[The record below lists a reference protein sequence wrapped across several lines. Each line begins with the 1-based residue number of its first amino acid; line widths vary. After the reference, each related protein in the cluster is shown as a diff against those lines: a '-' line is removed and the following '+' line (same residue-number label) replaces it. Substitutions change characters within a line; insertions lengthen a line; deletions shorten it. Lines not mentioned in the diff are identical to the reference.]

1 MERKGV
7 FRRMHL
13 LYVGVGLP
21 LVAAYFSVS
30 GAAQAAVY
38 ETIAASA
45 VVAVVAGVRLNRP
58 RRAAPWL
65 FVSAGLG
72 CFLAGEITWDVYA
85 LGFGEDPFPSAA
97 DAFYLA
103 GYPLLVVGAYLL
115 VRGRRTFAQAHTSI
129 VDAVIVTVAAGVVS
143 WIALVD
149 PYASDASLSLVDRG
163 LAAAYPL
170 MDLLLLALFASL
182 LFSAARKSPALL
194 LLAAGIAGNIVAD
207 TAFAAFDLTSYDAG
221 AWLDAVWL
229 AAYLAFGAA
238 ALHPSM
244 ARLQELE
251 PSAETRLTPLRFG
264 ALAAASATAPTILA
278 VEALGGNVASLP
290 VIVGA
295 GVLPLLALVRMAGLL
310 HELERVNVERKDLLA
325 KERVAR
331 AEAEAAHLRVAEQN
345 QQLRELDHLKDEF
358 VALVSHELRTPL
370 TSITGYLELVL
381 EDSGELSE
389 EQRRFLEI
397 VERNSRRLLRVVGDL
412 LFVAQ
417 VESGKLA
424 LERENVDLATVAA
437 ESVET
442 FRPTAEGKEVE
453 LVLETAPL
461 PRLRGD
467 RARLGQLLDNLVS
480 NAVKFTPQGGRVHVT
495 IGRVRDD
502 ALVVVTDTG
511 IGVPQGEQRHVFER
525 FFRSSTAQERA
536 IGGTGL
542 GLAIARAIVEAHG
555 GGIDFA
561 SVESEGTTFR
571 VRLPLNGAVGAG
583 HEARETPAR
592 SVL

>member
-13 LYVGVGLP
+13 FYVGAGLP
-21 LVAAYFSVS
+21 VVAAYFFVD
-30 GAAQAAVY
+30 GAARAAVY

-58 RRAAPWL
+58 RPAAPWL
-65 FVSAGLG
+65 FVGAGLG

-85 LGFGEDPFPSAA
+85 LGFGQDPFPSAA
-97 DAFYLA
+97 DVFYLA
-103 GYPLLVVGAYLL
+103 GYPLLVAGAFLL
-115 VRGRRTFAQAHTSI
+115 VRGRRTVAQVQTSL
-129 VDAVIVTVAAGVVS
+129 VDAVIVTVAAGVIS

-149 PYASDASLSLVDRG
+149 PYASDASLGFLERG

-170 MDLLLLALFASL
+170 MDLLLLALLASL
-182 LFSAARKSPALL
+182 LFSPARKAPALL

-207 TAFAAFDLTSYDAG
+207 TAFAAIGLTTYEAG

-229 AAYLAFGAA
+229 SAYLAFGAA

-244 ARLQELE
+244 ARLQEVG
-251 PSAETRLTPLRFG
+251 AAAGTRLTPLRFG
-264 ALAAASATAPTILA
+264 ALVTASATAPTILV
-278 VEALGGNVASLP
+278 VEAASGDVASIP

-295 GVLPLLALVRMAGLL
+295 GILPLLALVRMAGLL
-310 HELERVNVERKDLLA
+310 HELERVNVERNDLLA

-331 AEAEAAHLRVAEQN
+331 AEAEAAHLRLVEQN
-345 QQLRELDHLKDEF
+345 EQLLELDHLKDEF

-381 EDSGELSE
+381 EDTGDLTP

-417 VESGKLA
+417 IESGKLA
-424 LERENVDLATVAA
+424 LEREDVDLAAVAA
-437 ESVET
+437 ESVDA

-461 PRLRGD
+461 PRLHGD

-480 NAVKFTPQGGRVHVT
+480 NAVKFTPQGGRVRVT
-495 IGRVRDD
+495 VGPLRDD

-511 IGVPQGEQRHVFER
+511 IGVPQAEQRHVFER

-571 VRLPLNGAVGAG
+571 VRLPLNGASGVGR
-583 HEARETPAR
+583 EAPETSAR